1 MGADVGF
8 ARGALGALFY
18 DAERAPVQDDEL
30 RWYAARLPRDGGNVL
45 DLHCGSGRLLV
56 PLLRA
61 GYNAH
66 GIDPSSA
73 MLESCAKRVAGA
85 HLDATL
91 VHQPM
96 DELNLPFRY
105 GGAYAAG
112 GAFQRLTDPVA
123 ARRALARVRAHLV
136 PPGVLL
142 LDLFVPSAGAQ
153 RLGAALVEVRTAQL
167 ADGTRIALR
176 SETTTYSEERIARTR
191 NRYVHR
197 RGTAHLSEETESIAF
212 TWYPPDEVT
221 AMLNEAGFRQVE
233 VAGAPAGLPE
243 AESFAVIARL

>member
-1 MGADVGF
+1 MGADVTTADGP
-8 ARGALGALFY
+8 LGTLFY
-18 DAERAPVQDDEL
+18 DAERPPVHDDEL
-30 RWYAARLPRDGGNVL
+30 EWYAARLPRDGGNVL
-45 DLHCGSGRLLV
+45 DLRCGSGRLLL

-66 GIDPSSA
+66 GIDPSAA
-73 MLESCAKRVAGA
+73 MLQSCGARIAAG

-91 VHQPM
+91 VRQSI
-96 DELNLPFRY
+96 DDLNLPFRY
-105 GGAYAAG
+105 GGAYAAV

-123 ARRALARVRAHLV
+123 VRRALARLRVHLV

-142 LDLFVPSAGAQ
+142 LDLFVPSDGAQ
-153 RLGAALVEVRTAQL
+153 RLGAALIEVRTAQL

-197 RGTAHLSEETESIAF
+197 RGPAHLAEETESIAL
-212 TWYPPDEVT
+212 TWYPPDEIAALVH
-221 AMLNEAGFRQVE
+221 EAGFRTVD
-233 VAGAPAGLPE
+233 VAPAPRALPD